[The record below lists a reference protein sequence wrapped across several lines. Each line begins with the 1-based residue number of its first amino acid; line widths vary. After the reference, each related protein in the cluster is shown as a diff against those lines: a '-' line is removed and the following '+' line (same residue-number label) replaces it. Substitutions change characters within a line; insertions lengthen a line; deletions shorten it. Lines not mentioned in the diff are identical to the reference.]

1 MENFKYY
8 TYDELL
14 PYVGREVLFLTIT
27 GVKQGVI
34 TKEDDKS
41 FLWLPYL
48 GGVKATTV
56 KINLV
61 DSK

>member
-14 PYVGREVLFLTIT
+14 PYVGREVLYLTIT
-27 GVKQGVI
+27 GVRKGVI
-34 TKEDDKS
+34 TKEGDKS

-56 KINLV
+56 QINLV
-61 DSK
+61 D